1 MSSPEESSTDMLA
14 QLRLLSH
21 RLSNALEVIMQ
32 AQYLLQR
39 SQERSDEL
47 PKKEALKK
55 EVSKKEAPRKEESS
69 EKQNDGRNEDQK
81 WTTMIGNAAAEAAE
95 TNREIRDTVRRLN
108 ALQAVEAKSSLTL
121 AEKRAKKTAGPLD

>member
-39 SQERSDEL
+39 SQEPFDGL
-47 PKKEALKK
+47 PKKAVPKAAVAK
-55 EVSKKEAPRKEESS
+55 KEESPK
-69 EKQNDGRNEDQK
+69 KQNSDRSEDQK

-95 TNREIRDTVRRLN
+95 TNREIRDTVRRLS
-108 ALQAVEAKSSLTL
+108 ALQAAEPKPSLTL
-121 AEKRAKKTAGPLD
+121 PRSR